1 MRVLGSLFIFF
12 GFSGFLVV
20 ALWLALDNEQSAN
33 KVRDGRSNI
42 VIIVT
47 DDHGYGDLGAYGY
60 SDDIRTPNLDWLAT
74 NGALMTHGYVT
85 APQCVPSRAG
95 IVTGRYQTRFGVDS
109 NEFVPIPANE
119 VTVAERMRNAGY
131 VTGFVGKW
139 HLEPSHEGIEWLQ
152 EYWPEGM
159 NRKRPFTIPEA
170 LRRPYKPMSKGF
182 TDFYDGSWK
191 HYFRNYDL
199 DGHDV
204 WPARGFRL
212 KSQFR
217 IDHQTEAA
225 IAFLERRK
233 DEPFFLQL
241 SYFAPHVP
249 MEYTK
254 KYFDRFPGDMP
265 ERRRWGLAS
274 ISAIDDGVGEIVQTL
289 EKHGLA
295 DNTIIFF
302 FGDNGAPLQIERRD
316 DPFSVKGGWDGSD
329 NGPLVG
335 EKGMLSEG
343 GIRVPYIV
351 YWKNRI
357 APQVYENPVISLD
370 AGATA
375 LTLAGVKTSSSEID
389 GVNLLPYLTKDE
401 MSEPHDAL
409 YWRFWGQSAIRMG
422 KWKLIV
428 LETGRKLLFDMTSDA
443 HENQNL
449 VDQHPEIANQLES
462 RLADWREGQRRQGFT
477 ARYGREAPWFDYYFG
492 EE

>member
-1 MRVLGSLFIFF
+1 MRSLGSFF
-12 GFSGFLVV
+12 VFLGFVGVLVAAV
-20 ALWLALDNEQSAN
+20 CLDRKNEPLAG
-33 KVRDGRSNI
+33 KVRDGRPNV

-47 DDHGYGDLGAYGY
+47 DDHGYADLGAYGL
-60 SDDIRTPNLDWLAT
+60 SGDIRTPNLDWLAN

-109 NEFVPIPANE
+109 NKFVPIPANE
-119 VTVAERMRNAGY
+119 VTVAERMRDAGY
-131 VTGFVGKW
+131 ATGFVGKW
-139 HLEPSHEGIEWLQ
+139 HLEPNHEGSEWLK
-152 EYWPEGM
+152 EYWPAGLKK
-159 NRKRPFTIPEA
+159 KRPFTIPET
-170 LRRPYKPMSKGF
+170 LRRPHKPMSKGF
-182 TDFYDGSWK
+182 TDFYDGPWK
-191 HYFRNYDL
+191 YYLRNYDVA
-199 DGHDV
+199 GNNV
-204 WPARGFRL
+204 RPARGFRL
-212 KSQFR
+212 NSEFR
-217 IDHQTEAA
+217 IDHQTKAA

-274 ISAIDDGVGEIVQTL
+274 ISAIDDGVGQIVQAL
-289 EKHGLA
+289 DKFGLA
-295 DNTIIFF
+295 ENTIIFF

-335 EKGMLSEG
+335 EKGMLSDG
-343 GIRVPYIV
+343 GIRVPFLV

-375 LTLAGVKTSSSEID
+375 LNLAGVKTSGSEID
-389 GVNLLPYLTKDE
+389 GVNLIPYLTKEDA
-401 MSEPHDAL
+401 SEPHDAL
-409 YWRFWGQSAIRMG
+409 YWRFWGQSAIRAG

-449 VDQHPEIANQLES
+449 VHQYPQIADQLER
-462 RLADWREGQRRQGFT
+462 RLAVWRESQQRPGFT
-477 ARYGREAPWFDYYFG
+477 TRYGREAPWFDYYFP
-492 EE
+492 ED